1 LTFRRIKVIFQAFG
15 FNVQGILAKV
25 YLANPHSPFEGL
37 FTLFTLPFTLFKG
50 ESPFSKG
57 EWISQKKIH
66 PSKRVNAFTLEGE
79 SPSKRVNHPFE
90 G

>member
-1 LTFRRIKVIFQAFG
+1 MRGLP
-15 FNVQGILAKV
+15 AKV
-25 YLANPHSPFEGL
+25 YLANPHSPFEGW

-57 EWISQKKIH
+57 EWISQKKMH
-66 PSKRVNAFTLEGE
+66 PSKRVNTFTLEGE
-79 SPSKRVNHPFE
+79 SPSKRVIHPFE